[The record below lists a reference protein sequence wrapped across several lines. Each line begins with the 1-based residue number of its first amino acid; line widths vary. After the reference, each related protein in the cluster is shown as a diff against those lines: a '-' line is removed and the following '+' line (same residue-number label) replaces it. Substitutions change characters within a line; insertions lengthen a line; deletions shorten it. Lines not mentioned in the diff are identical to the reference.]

1 MVDEPANASTPPLV
15 LGRYLL
21 GAQLGQGGMG
31 RVHAATDTR
40 LGRRKVAVKTLALPD
55 VAPDMK
61 AELVER
67 FKREPEMLALI
78 KHKHVVDVLDYGC
91 DADGTLYLVTELL
104 EGDTLHDHLYA
115 SGEPFPIAQAAELAL
130 ELCAGIQACHANGV
144 IHRDLK
150 PANVFLVKAQTGA
163 GLEVKIID
171 FGLAK
176 GQHAQRITRAGIV
189 PGTLRF
195 FSPEQAAGE
204 EATEQSDQYSI
215 ALCLYFCLTGHEPYD
230 QIQGNPLELIRAI
243 HNGEFPRP
251 HTYRELPS
259 PSRRSSCGRCTGSR
273 PSGSRRCATWDGR
286 CCRSREPLIKISGA
300 RSTGRTR
307 SPCSRSRRRAPAPGG
322 TASGAAGADPARAAG
337 ARSTSARARRQCD
350 GERGPRV
357 GGRQRPFD
365 RWSRARHGSP
375 SAWRAAASDPAFGI
389 CAIWIA
395 CVRS

>member
-1 MVDEPANASTPPLV
+1 MDEPAKASTPPLV

-31 RVHAATDTR
+31 RVHEATDTR
-40 LGRRKVAVKTLALPD
+40 LGGRKVAVKTLVVPD

-61 AELVER
+61 EQLTER
-67 FKREPEMLALI
+67 FKREPEILALI

-104 EGDTLHDHLYA
+104 DGDNLNDHLHVR
-115 SGEPFPIAQAAELAL
+115 GEPFPIAQAADLAL
-130 ELCAGIQACHANGV
+130 ELCAGVQACHANGV

-150 PANVFLVKAQTGA
+150 PDNVFLVKAQTGS

-215 ALCLYFCLTGHEPYD
+215 ALCLYFCLTGHEPYE
-230 QIQGNPLELIRAI
+230 QLRGNPMELIRAI
-243 HNGEFPRP
+243 NNGEFPRP
-251 HTYRELPS
+251 RTYRELPES
-259 PSRRSSCGRCTGSR
+259 LEAIILR
-273 PSGSRRCATWDGR
+273 AMH
-286 CCRSREPLIKISGA
+286 REPAQRFPSVRDLGRALWPFAGA
-300 RSTGRTR
+300 AHQELWRAQYGPDAEPLPAQPRAPSATAFANSWWHRFL
-307 SPCSRSRRRAPAPGG
+307 RRR
-322 TASGAAGADPARAAG
+322 R
-337 ARSTSARARRQCD
+337 
-350 GERGPRV
+350 
-357 GGRQRPFD
+357 
-365 RWSRARHGSP
+365 
-375 SAWRAAASDPAFGI
+375 
-389 CAIWIA
+389 
-395 CVRS
+395 